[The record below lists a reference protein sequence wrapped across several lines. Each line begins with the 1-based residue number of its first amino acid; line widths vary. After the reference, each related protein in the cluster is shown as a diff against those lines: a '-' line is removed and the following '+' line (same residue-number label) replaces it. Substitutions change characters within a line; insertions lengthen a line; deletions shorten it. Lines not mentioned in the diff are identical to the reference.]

1 MSDVRE
7 QIESLREELNRHSYL
22 YYVEAKP
29 EISDREFDRLLKELE
44 KLETEHP
51 EFDSP
56 DSPTKKVGGEPIDG
70 FETVPHRL
78 PMLSIDNV
86 YDEESLHEFDSR
98 IRKLLGEDEPLEYSI
113 EFKIDGVALALVYE
127 NGVLVQALTRGDGTE
142 GDDITSNARTIR
154 GVPLRLQGKS
164 LPPILEI
171 RGEAYI
177 SNSDFAELRRLQ
189 QERGEQLFA
198 NPRNTTAGG
207 LKLLDPKQCADRQIR
222 FMAHGIGHY
231 EGIEFETHI
240 DYLQAVRKFGVPVTP
255 DVKAFTTMKDTLEYA
270 QSLMSQIGEI
280 DFEVDGLVIKANRLE
295 QRTRLGNTS
304 KSPRWIIAYKWEK
317 YEGITNVADIGINV
331 GKSGALTPVAFL
343 EPVEIAGT
351 TVSRSSLHNKDELER
366 LGIMIGDTVV
376 VEKAGKIIP
385 HIVRVELEK
394 RDGSQRPFIFPR
406 ICPECDS
413 EVVQDEGGVYVRC
426 VNPICPAMLRESLR
440 YFCSRQAMDIEGLG
454 IKVVEQLIEA
464 GLVASFADL
473 YRLHQRKDELLALER
488 MGKKSAENL
497 LEGIEKSKEQPLW
510 RLLTALNIRHVGS
523 SNARIIANQFGTI
536 DEIMAQS
543 EETLSEVDEIGPV
556 IAKSVTQFFQ
566 SEVGRNI
573 IEELRTLG
581 LNMGVP
587 ISKDQ
592 NQNADDAPLAGKT
605 VVVTGTLESLSRN
618 EAQELIR
625 RRGGK
630 PSSSV
635 SKKTSFVV
643 AGENAGSKL
652 EKAQTLGVDILS
664 EEEFLQIANHDD

>member
-1 MSDVRE
+1 MVDVRE
-7 QIESLREELNRHSYL
+7 EIESLREELHRHTYL

-29 EISDREFDRLLKELE
+29 EISDREFDQLLKNLE

-56 DSPTKKVGGEPIDG
+56 DSPTKKVGGEPIEG
-70 FETVPHRL
+70 FETVAHRL

-86 YDEESLHEFDSR
+86 YDEGALHEFDTR
-98 IRKLLGEDEPLEYSI
+98 IRKLLEEKEPLEYSI

-127 NGVLVQALTRGDGTE
+127 NGVLVQALTRGDGTQ

-154 GVPLRLQGKS
+154 GVPLRLHGDS
-164 LPPILEI
+164 IPSILEI

-177 SNSDFAELRRLQ
+177 SNSDFAELRLKQ

-207 LKLLDPKQCADRQIR
+207 LKLLDPKQCAARQIR
-222 FMAHGIGHY
+222 FMAHGVGY
-231 EGIEFETHI
+231 YDGIEFPTHI
-240 DYLQAVRKFGVPVTP
+240 DYLQSVKNFGLPVTP
-255 DVKAFTTMKDTLEYA
+255 DVKAFPTMKETLDYA

-280 DFEVDGLVIKANRLE
+280 DFEVDGLVIKVNNLS
-295 QRTRLGNTS
+295 QRIRLGNTS
-304 KSPRWIIAYKWEK
+304 KSPRWLIAYKWEK
-317 YEGITNVADIGINV
+317 YEAVTKVNDIGINV

-351 TVSRSSLHNKDELER
+351 TVSRSSLHNIDELER

-394 RDGSQRPFIFPR
+394 RDGSERPFVFPEK
-406 ICPECDS
+406 CPECDS
-413 EVVQDEGGVYVRC
+413 KVVQDDGGVYVRC

-464 GLVASFADL
+464 GLVSSFSDL
-473 YRLHQRKDELLALER
+473 YRLHLRKDELLALER
-488 MGKKSAENL
+488 MGTKSVDNL
-497 LEGIEKSKEQPLW
+497 LEGIEKSKSQPLW
-510 RLLTALNIRHVGS
+510 RLLTALNIRHVGA
-523 SNARIIANQFGTI
+523 SNARILANQFGTVDAI
-536 DEIMAQS
+536 SSQT
-543 EETLSEVDEIGPV
+543 EETLSQVDEIGPV
-556 IAKSVTQFFQ
+556 IAASVSQFFQ
-566 SEVGRNI
+566 SDFGRQI
-573 IEELRTLG
+573 INELQSLG
-581 LNMGVP
+581 LNMGDPVP
-587 ISKDQ
+587 EEDSQ
-592 NQNADDAPLAGKT
+592 SNEELPLNGKT
-605 VVVTGTLESLSRN
+605 IVVTGTLEKFSRD
-618 EAQELIR
+618 EIQDMIR
-625 RRGGK
+625 KFGGK

-635 SKKTSFVV
+635 SSKTNFVV

-652 EKAQTLGVDILS
+652 DKAQKLGVEVIS
-664 EEEFLQIANHDD
+664 EEEFLAMIQPGQ